1 MFFYHQYYDNTM
13 KCWYCGEAI
22 ESGSIH
28 MYQCAEKIVKW
39 SNKKKMKDLLHQEL
53 TQSLSVVCPEPECDY
68 TMKGD
73 FVDIII
79 ESEKHF
85 KRYHDNK

>member
-1 MFFYHQYYDNTM
+1 M
-13 KCWYCGEAI
+13 KCWYCGEYC

-28 MYQCAEKIVKW
+28 MYQCAEKIVKF
-39 SNKKKMKDLLHQEL
+39 NKKKKFQGMLEEAL
-53 TQSLSVVCPEPECDY
+53 TESMQVECPAQDCDY
-68 TMKGD
+68 IMKGD

-85 KRYHDNK
+85 KRYHDNE

>member
-1 MFFYHQYYDNTM
+1 ML
-13 KCWYCGEAI
+13 CWYCGETI

-39 SNKKKMKDLLHQEL
+39 NKRQKINDILQETLTESLHVE
-53 TQSLSVVCPEPECDY
+53 CPAQDCDY
-68 TMKGD
+68 IMKGD

-85 KRYHDNK
+85 KKYHDNE

>member
-1 MFFYHQYYDNTM
+1 M
-13 KCWYCGEAI
+13 KCWYCGEYC

-28 MYQCAEKIVKW
+28 MYQCAEKIVKF
-39 SNKKKMKDLLHQEL
+39 NKKKKFQGMLEEAL
-53 TQSLSVVCPEPECDY
+53 TESMQVECPSQDCDY
-68 TMKGD
+68 IMKGD

-85 KRYHDNK
+85 KRYHDNE